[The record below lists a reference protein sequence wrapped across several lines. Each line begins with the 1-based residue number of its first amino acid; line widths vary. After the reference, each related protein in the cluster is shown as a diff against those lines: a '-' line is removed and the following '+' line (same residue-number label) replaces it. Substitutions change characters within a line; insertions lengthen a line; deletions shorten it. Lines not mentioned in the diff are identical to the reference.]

1 MSDDLVER
9 LRTRAADDRKIQA
22 NNEAVAAALKGQ
34 RLLFDQGFRSDPNT
48 FAVRLCLDYE
58 NCAKNDA
65 KLAAD
70 WDAAADRIEA
80 LTAALIEARAEI
92 ALLKEALRPFAQ
104 EHAWGPHSRF
114 KIVLAGPEGDIT
126 GADLDRA
133 RAALEAKHG

>member
-1 MSDDLVER
+1 MNDDLIKR
-9 LRTRAADDRKIQA
+9 LRDGVVEHDKRWSGDTHDDLGGSADY
-22 NNEAVAAALKGQ
+22 EATETIMEDAAAALSEAQ
-34 RLLFDQGFRSDPNT
+34 ATIARQQ
-48 FAVRLCLDYE
+48 VMLD
-58 NCAKNDA
+58 
-65 KLAAD
+65 
-70 WDAAADRIEA
+70 RA
-80 LTAALIEARAEI
+80 LESNGDMQAQV